1 MRDGRNTASLV
12 LAALLA
18 GVTGGATGVHADRAP
33 VPLPE
38 RPGEARWPQTP
49 LPQTLREGL
58 ARLPAD
64 PGLGRVPAH
73 YVISDERRHDVYRP
87 FVEGIGGVFVGVG
100 TDQNYLMAGWVRPEL
115 LVVVD
120 YDPLV
125 VALHHVYQLV
135 FRHAETPERFR
146 ELWEEGA
153 AEQVAAWIAQ
163 EAPDERAARR
173 WRRAWR
179 ASARLVRGKLR
190 RTARDLKARGVP
202 SFLDDRVQYEGL
214 RRLVQQGRVVALHAD
229 FTGPRRLRALWRLLR
244 EAGATVRVF
253 YVSNVERYFDYD
265 TGRFRANLR
274 EAPADERSVLL
285 RTVGW
290 GHRWPSPEGDGRY
303 LYVVQPLRNL
313 QRWLEHPRVRTYKPM
328 VRRRRPTPVQG
339 LYFTADKPPPLRRP
353 PRRPAR
359 RGRSQRTGSRSGG
372 TGGSPGGGDGGAR

>member
-1 MRDGRNTASLV
+1 MRDGWRKARLV
-12 LAALLA
+12 A
-18 GVTGGATGVHADRAP
+18 GVLLVGVAGFGTAAYAERAP

-38 RPGEARWPQTP
+38 RPGEARWPETP
-49 LPQTLREGL
+49 LPRSLREGL
-58 ARLPAD
+58 ARLPVD

-87 FVEGIGGVFVGVG
+87 YVEGLGGVFVGVG

-115 LVVVD
+115 LIVAD

-146 ELWEEGA
+146 ELWEDA
-153 AEQVAAWIAQ
+153 AAGQVAAWIAQ

-173 WRRAWR
+173 WQRAWR

-202 SFLDDRVQYEGL
+202 SFLDDRAQYEGL

-229 FTGPRRLRALWRLLR
+229 FTGSRRLRALWRLLR
-244 EAGATVRVF
+244 EAGLTVRVF

-274 EAPADERSVLL
+274 EAPADERAVLL

-328 VRRRRPTPVQG
+328 VRRRRPTPVPG
-339 LYFTADKPPPLRRP
+339 LYFTAEEPPPLRRGRRRTAPGTRP
-353 PRRPAR
+353 P
-359 RGRSQRTGSRSGG
+359 RTGSRSDGRA
-372 TGGSPGGGDGGAR
+372 GSPGGGADGAR